1 MIRKALL
8 LLSLIAAIPVV
19 AQTNRGSFF
28 DTVSGYFTTFNPNLT
43 NTFAAK
49 TTLWTGVDSVQGGG
63 STLVN
68 EIGASYNAYGPL
80 SVESVTRDG
89 GVAGTLVSQQ
99 IGLGL
104 NFTVIDTRLTLYGDA
119 GYKLDGPSTSKFQDN
134 LYGEIGIRVAKA
146 LTEHTFAWVGIGAQF
161 PTKAQVFQGGIGF
174 TF

>member
-8 LLSLIAAIPVV
+8 LLNLIAALPAV
-19 AQTNRGSFF
+19 AQSNSFF
-28 DTVSGYFTTFNPNLT
+28 GTVSGYFTSFNPTLT
-43 NTFAAK
+43 NTFTAK
-49 TTLWTGVDSVQGGG
+49 TTLWTGVDSQQGSG
-63 STLVN
+63 SSLVN

-80 SVESVTRDG
+80 SIESITRDG

-104 NFTVIDTRLTLYGDA
+104 NFTVVDTRLTLYADA
-119 GYKLDGPSTSKFQDN
+119 GYKLDSPSGSKFQDN
-134 LYGEIGIRVAKA
+134 IYGEIGIRVAKA

-161 PTKAQVFQGGIGF
+161 PTKAQVFEGGVGF